1 MKMVKTFIKT
11 QHQHVMPPEKG
22 KKESK
27 KKMYK
32 ANELGLSPAQV
43 TGDPDLIHSFRTY
56 QRTREEM
63 SRRHSIQ
70 STTQPI
76 TFLCF
81 SVVSL
86 KI

>member
-22 KKESK
+22 KKESQR
-27 KKMYK
+27 KMYK
-32 ANELGLSPAQV
+32 ANERALSPAKA
-43 TGDPDLIHSFRTY
+43 TGGPSSRPRLGTQRRGSGVRTALV
-56 QRTREEM
+56 
-63 SRRHSIQ
+63 Q

-76 TFLCF
+76 AVLCF